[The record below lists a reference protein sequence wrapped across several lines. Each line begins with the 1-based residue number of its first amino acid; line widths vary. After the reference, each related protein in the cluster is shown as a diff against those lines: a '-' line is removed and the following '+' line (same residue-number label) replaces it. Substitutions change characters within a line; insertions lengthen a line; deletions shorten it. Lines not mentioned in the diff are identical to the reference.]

1 MFNFEIII
9 NSCAVIWSY
18 VERSHVSFA
27 QLLSEVMTCHRVHH
41 KLPMGTMTLMV
52 KSGSRIRVVL
62 LRAHL
67 LPSPQCCLHL
77 LVLLSFQNSPNTN
90 ADHLFHSPWSLR
102 LRSFIFCLFSLR
114 CSDEV
119 MPIGPCSSSL
129 MLSFVTSLLLLSL
142 DDVFCSSS
150 LCLLFLC

>member
-1 MFNFEIII
+1 
-9 NSCAVIWSY
+9 
-18 VERSHVSFA
+18 
-27 QLLSEVMTCHRVHH
+27 MTCHRVHH

-150 LCLLFLC
+150 LRCSIRLQRHSICFLCFNRVYNDLLKHFYHERCKIFVR